1 MKWWSF
7 AAAAASSLAL
17 LGAPATAVRP
27 AERLPTIRE
36 DCREDSPPGYY
47 HDAPPHYDEHR
58 PDQYD
63 KNAPAYGNDHVV
75 GWDRGWTKKNPPPP
89 WWNQRLRDNAVYEG
103 VRFLPPF
110 IQAPPPP
117 FYPPLSYLPKTP
129 MCAAETLS
137 ARRLRL
143 SSLNKSRAN
152 PSPARN
158 NRSATTT
165 ASGTGACAKSDS
177 ETRRATTTTGASC
190 RAAPRRG

>member
-7 AAAAASSLAL
+7 AAVAASSLAL

-58 PDQYD
+58 PEQYD

-103 VRFLPPF
+103 CR
-110 IQAPPPP
+110 
-117 FYPPLSYLPKTP
+117 
-129 MCAAETLS
+129 
-137 ARRLRL
+137 
-143 SSLNKSRAN
+143 
-152 PSPARN
+152 
-158 NRSATTT
+158 
-165 ASGTGACAKSDS
+165 DS
-177 ETRRATTTTGASC
+177 ERRRIHCEVKFDDQLPVEQQKDARC
-190 RAAPRRG
+190 DIQLPRNYIHSTFGD